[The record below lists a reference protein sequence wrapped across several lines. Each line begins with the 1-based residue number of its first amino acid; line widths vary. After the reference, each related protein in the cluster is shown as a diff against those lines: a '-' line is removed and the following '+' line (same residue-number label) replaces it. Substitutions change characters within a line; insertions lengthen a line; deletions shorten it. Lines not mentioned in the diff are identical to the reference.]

1 MNGTVSTEHGR
12 EASLSTIS
20 PPSAH
25 SQTEAIIETFD
36 VSYVYPGCKALDR
49 VSFKIP
55 KGSVTAL
62 VGPNGAGKSTLLR
75 LLGALDTPFSGRII
89 VNGQATVEDPRKVHE
104 MLGYLP
110 DRFGLYE
117 DLTVREALRYF
128 AKAKRVAPGEVTQRV
143 EETMVDLD
151 LSELASRYPS
161 QLSRGQRQR
170 LGLGQAIIHNPS
182 LILLDEPA
190 SGLDPEA
197 RLELSSLIRR
207 YQSRGA
213 TLIVSSHILSELQ
226 DYSEWLL
233 MVRGGKI
240 VSHEP
245 VAEPISEKR
254 TVRLCIRLVE
264 VPRDLSLLIKAG
276 FTDPVVERGDVLLS
290 FTGSPLQQAE
300 ALRNLL
306 NEGFLFSEVFPL
318 SRDLEAL
325 YMKNI

>member
-1 MNGTVSTEHGR
+1 
-12 EASLSTIS
+12 LSAIS
-20 PPSAH
+20 SPSAH
-25 SQTEAIIETFD
+25 SAEAIIQASD

-49 VSFKIP
+49 VSFNIP

-75 LLGALDTPFSGRII
+75 LLGALDTPFSGRIV
-89 VNGQATVEDPRKVHE
+89 VNGHSTVEVPRKVHE

-128 AKAKRVAPGEVTQRV
+128 AKAKRVAPSEVTQRV

-151 LSELASRYPS
+151 LSELATRYPS

-170 LGLGQAIIHNPS
+170 LGLGQAIIHNPL

-197 RLELSSLIRR
+197 RLELSSLILK

-213 TLIVSSHILSELQ
+213 TLVVSSHILSELE
-226 DYSEWLL
+226 DYSDWLL
-233 MVRGGKI
+233 MVRGGKV

-245 VAEPISEKR
+245 VAESVPEKR
-254 TVRLCIRLVE
+254 TVRLRIRLVE
-264 VPRDLSLLIKAG
+264 VPIDLSPFMRAG
-276 FTDPVVERGDVLLS
+276 FADPVVEDRDVVLS
-290 FTGSPLQQAE
+290 FTGSPSQQAE
-300 ALRNLL
+300 ALKRLI
-306 NEGFLFSEVFPL
+306 NEGVLFSEVSPL
-318 SRDLEAL
+318 RRDLEAL
-325 YMKNI
+325 YLKHI